1 MSIVSLRHIWFG
13 LGAAMVAGS
22 LIALFVFG
30 IRWGIDF
37 TGGSLSEVTL
47 ESFVT
52 SADVRTTL
60 EAAGY
65 TNLQVQE
72 TGSTGQL
79 IRTTHLSEEAHQA
92 MLATLRSSYGGV
104 EELRFDSIGPM
115 IGQELKKT
123 ATWGVIL
130 TLTLIGTYIALAFR
144 KVSRP
149 VASWKY
155 GLLTIACAFHDVIV
169 MVGVYIVVGF
179 FLGWEMN
186 ATFVAASLTVL
197 GYSINDTVVVF
208 DRIREN
214 LANRVGKDFEDTV
227 DMSIRQTLARSL
239 NTSLTTILAITAVLI
254 FGGDTTRPFAFA
266 LMVGIAAGSY
276 SSIFLASPALVAWEA
291 AKKKNL

>member
-1 MSIVSLRHIWFG
+1 
-13 LGAAMVAGS
+13 
-22 LIALFVFG
+22 
-30 IRWGIDF
+30 
-37 TGGSLSEVTL
+37 
-47 ESFVT
+47 
-52 SADVRTTL
+52 
-60 EAAGY
+60 
-65 TNLQVQE
+65 
-72 TGSTGQL
+72 
-79 IRTTHLSEEAHQA
+79 
-92 MLATLRSSYGGV
+92 
-104 EELRFDSIGPM
+104 
-115 IGQELKKT
+115 
-123 ATWGVIL
+123 VIL

>member
-1 MSIVSLRHIWFG
+1 
-13 LGAAMVAGS
+13 MVAAS

-37 TGGSLSEVTL
+37 TGGSLSEVNLTQ
-47 ESFVT
+47 FVT
-52 SADVRTTL
+52 SADIRTTL
-60 EAAGY
+60 ETAGY

-72 TGSTGQL
+72 TGSAGYL
-79 IRTTHLSEEAHQA
+79 IRTTHLSEESHQA
-92 MLATLRSSYGGV
+92 MLSTLRGSYGDV
-104 EELRFDSIGPM
+104 QELRFDSIGPV

-130 TLTLIGTYIALAFR
+130 TLALIGTYIAIAFR

-149 VASWKY
+149 IASWKY

-169 MVGVYIVVGF
+169 MVGVYIIAGF
-179 FLGWEMN
+179 FLGWEIN
-186 ATFVAASLTVL
+186 AAFVAAALTVL

-227 DMSIRQTLARSL
+227 DTSIRQTLARSL
-239 NTSLTTILAITAVLI
+239 NTSLTTILAIAAVLI

-291 AKKKNL
+291 AKKKNA